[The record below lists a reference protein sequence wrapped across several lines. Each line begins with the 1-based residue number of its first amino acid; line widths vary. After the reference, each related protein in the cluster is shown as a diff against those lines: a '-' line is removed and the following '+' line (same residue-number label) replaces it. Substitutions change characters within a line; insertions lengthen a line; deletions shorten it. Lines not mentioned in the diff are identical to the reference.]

1 MNRLN
6 NDDGLKADK
15 DMCAL
20 NGERNS
26 FGRTWLFYPTP
37 APLIH
42 YCECPKPRVGNL
54 WSEGYFRVLAR
65 CRKFKKIII
74 FNIFKVVPFK
84 YIATKILEA
93 AYKIPNLCK
102 NVIKMFQVYQGK
114 TQTCS

>member
-42 YCECPKPRVGNL
+42 YCECPKPRVWESL
-54 WSEGYFRVLAR
+54 V
-65 CRKFKKIII
+65 
-74 FNIFKVVPFK
+74 
-84 YIATKILEA
+84 
-93 AYKIPNLCK
+93 
-102 NVIKMFQVYQGK
+102 
-114 TQTCS
+114 